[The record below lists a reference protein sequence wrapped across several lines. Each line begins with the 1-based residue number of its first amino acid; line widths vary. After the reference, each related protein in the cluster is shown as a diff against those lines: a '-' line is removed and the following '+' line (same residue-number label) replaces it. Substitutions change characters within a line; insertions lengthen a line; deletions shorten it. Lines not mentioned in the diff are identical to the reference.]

1 MSEVIFVKINVKKLA
16 FALLMLVV
24 IIIAVVVV
32 TNTFRQETG
41 GTMVN
46 GIKYTFTAN
55 TTCCK
60 EG

>member
-1 MSEVIFVKINVKKLA
+1 M
-16 FALLMLVV
+16 FAILMLVL

-46 GIKYTFTAN
+46 SIKYPFAAN
-55 TTCCK
+55 TIC
-60 EG
+60 